1 VTGALPAPGRFAGA
15 RTFASPADR
24 IRIADAPSLRPAV
37 LTLEAWILAPDAS
50 ARPYAV
56 IATKGGTFRLAVNG
70 ITRRVVFALRTAA
83 TDSVEGAAL
92 PLEDGRW
99 YHLAGTYDGAALRL
113 YVNGVQ
119 QGERPLT
126 GAPAHDDAGL
136 FVGAD
141 SAGTA
146 GFAGQVDE
154 VRLSSV
160 VRPPSAFNLQL
171 PPVSAG
177 ASLIPGGVRLTWLN
191 GGGGVGLLRYR
202 IARETA
208 PGTFTVVDSTG
219 ALQYDDLA
227 VPPIV
232 SVTYAVTAVDS
243 TGFAGAAGTP
253 VTIAVPPLPPA
264 LLSPDP
270 GATVDGLSAVLLWSS
285 TARAADRYRLDV
297 AGDSLFTGAV
307 SDSTLTD
314 TTATLV
320 GLTHNARTW
329 WRVAARNGAGW
340 GEPSP
345 ARSFRSEYAVNVPL
359 LAGWNMLSLP
369 VDAAEDSVLQ
379 VYPLSVY
386 PHAFSF
392 SITQGYQQER
402 RLRRGAGYWAKLA
415 SAHTERVEG
424 APVSADSIPLTQ
436 GWNLVGS
443 ITTPVDTADVVTVPP
458 GLLQT
463 AFFGY
468 NGSLVPVSI
477 LQPGGAYWVKSA
489 GAGEL
494 LLGPPVRALRRRTGG
509 GK

>member
-1 VTGALPAPGRFAGA
+1 
-15 RTFASPADR
+15 
-24 IRIADAPSLRPAV
+24 
-37 LTLEAWILAPDAS
+37 
-50 ARPYAV
+50 
-56 IATKGGTFRLAVNG
+56 
-70 ITRRVVFALRTAA
+70 
-83 TDSVEGAAL
+83 
-92 PLEDGRW
+92 
-99 YHLAGTYDGAALRL
+99 
-113 YVNGVQ
+113 
-119 QGERPLT
+119 
-126 GAPAHDDAGL
+126 
-136 FVGAD
+136 
-141 SAGTA
+141 
-146 GFAGQVDE
+146 
-154 VRLSSV
+154 
-160 VRPPSAFNLQL
+160 
-171 PPVSAG
+171 
-177 ASLIPGGVRLTWLN
+177 
-191 GGGGVGLLRYR
+191 
-202 IARETA
+202 
-208 PGTFTVVDSTG
+208 
-219 ALQYDDLA
+219 
-227 VPPIV
+227 
-232 SVTYAVTAVDS
+232 
-243 TGFAGAAGTP
+243 
-253 VTIAVPPLPPA
+253 
-264 LLSPDP
+264 
-270 GATVDGLSAVLLWSS
+270 
-285 TARAADRYRLDV
+285 
-297 AGDSLFTGAV
+297 
-307 SDSTLTD
+307 
-314 TTATLV
+314 
-320 GLTHNARTW
+320 
-329 WRVAARNGAGW
+329 
-340 GEPSP
+340 
-345 ARSFRSEYAVNVPL
+345 VNVPL